1 MDVGFSPQ
9 ICVGLNNIERVRTEM
24 VNLPTQFGFQ
34 DLLQKIRAAGN
45 GDSAAAQL
53 EATVDRL
60 IVNAAENM
68 EQKVTEFIDTVLE
81 KVG

>member
-1 MDVGFSPQ
+1 M
-9 ICVGLNNIERVRTEM
+9 EM

-34 DLLQKIRAAGN
+34 ELLQKIRAAGS

-60 IVNAAENM
+60 INNAVENM
-68 EQKVTEFIDTVLE
+68 EAKVNEFIDTVME
-81 KVG
+81 KVSWVTFPILVFSR